1 MKKTGIFF
9 GSSTGA
15 TDDVAHRL
23 AKKLNIDSKDV
34 HDVGKSKP
42 SDVAGYDVLVLGT
55 STWGSGDLQDDWYD
69 FIDGLEELDLK
80 GKDIALFGCG
90 DETMSDTFCGAVG
103 VLYERLQKTG
113 ARFIAPFEASEYTF
127 DESPAYIDGQ
137 FVGLLLDEVNHPEL
151 TDQRID
157 EWSKK
162 VISEVG

>member
-1 MKKTGIFF
+1 
-9 GSSTGA
+9 
-15 TDDVAHRL
+15 
-23 AKKLNIDSKDV
+23 
-34 HDVGKSKP
+34 
-42 SDVAGYDVLVLGT
+42 
-55 STWGSGDLQDDWYD
+55 
-69 FIDGLEELDLK
+69 
-80 GKDIALFGCG
+80 
-90 DETMSDTFCGAVG
+90 MSDTFCGAVG